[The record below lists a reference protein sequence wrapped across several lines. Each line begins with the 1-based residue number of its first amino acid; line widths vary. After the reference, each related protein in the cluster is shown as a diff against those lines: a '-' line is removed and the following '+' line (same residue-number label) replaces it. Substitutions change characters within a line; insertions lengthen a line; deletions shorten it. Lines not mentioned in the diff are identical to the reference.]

1 MLLSNLVHDLLKP
14 RKLETLKWSWGMG
27 RRVGVEIDLE
37 YSALGVS
44 LVLLLF

>member
-1 MLLSNLVHDLLKP
+1 MEVPD
-14 RKLETLKWSWGMG
+14 WSWGMG

-44 LVLLLF
+44 LVLLLL